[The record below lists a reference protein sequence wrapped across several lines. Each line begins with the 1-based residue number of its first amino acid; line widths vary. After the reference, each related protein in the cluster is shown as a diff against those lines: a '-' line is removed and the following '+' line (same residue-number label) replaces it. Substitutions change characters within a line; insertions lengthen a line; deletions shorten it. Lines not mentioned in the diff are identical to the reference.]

1 MFDKD
6 YYKILGVEKN
16 ATQEEIRQAYISLA
30 KQYHPDANH
39 TDKYAEEKMKLINEA
54 YFVLSDP
61 VKKRDYDTFGY
72 YQESNTDYVEEFAQ
86 ILKTLKA
93 KMHDLGL
100 DKLFDEINKILS
112 DDSNP
117 KKKEAI
123 KKAILTF
130 GTTALTVLI
139 AKFINDFLK
148 GE

>member
-1 MFDKD
+1 MFDRD
-6 YYKILGVEKN
+6 YYKILGVNRN
-16 ATQEEIRQAYISLA
+16 ATQEEIKQAYINLA
-30 KQYHPDANH
+30 KKYHPDANH

-72 YQESNTDYVEEFAQ
+72 YNESKSDYVEEFAQ

-100 DKLFDEINKILS
+100 DKLFEEINKILN
-112 DDSNP
+112 DDTNP

-130 GTTALTVLI
+130 GTTALTVLLV
-139 AKFINDFLK
+139 KLVNDLLE
-148 GE
+148 GD